1 MMDTSTTVQEA
12 FGTFENWK
20 YDENTW
26 FITGLGGSLY
36 MYLLE
41 GSEKALLIDTAYGLC
56 DMKAYCE
63 KLTDKPVIV
72 ANTHGHLDHAGGNG
86 FFTEVYMHENAP
98 IDYKT
103 FEGGPCD
110 ITKLPH
116 SDFKKRY
123 LKDGDTIDLGD
134 RCIEVIDITSHS
146 NGSLAFLDKD
156 HRLLFCGD
164 ELESSQVLMYEI
176 VEAKKNPYDLEMR
189 VRKHKVN
196 MEKLWNRREEFDF
209 CCPGHNGAPIAKEY
223 IQDFIGLS
231 EAILSGTVKVEDKLN
246 HPHIEADP
254 IGAYLCRTRYKKAS
268 FFVKKEQLLS
278 MGKRM
283 DMKAVIFDLD
293 GVLVFTDKFH
303 YQAWKKMADGMGIY
317 FDEEINNRLRGV
329 SRMAS
334 LEIILERYE
343 GEPLTLQ
350 KKEELAEQKN
360 EVYKELLKTM
370 TPEDV
375 SKEVRETLIEL
386 KKRGYVIA
394 LGSSSK
400 NAKFILQQVDLL
412 DAFDAISDGTNITH
426 SKPDP
431 EVFLKGAEF
440 LGRNPAECLVV
451 EDAEA
456 GIDAGIAGGMKTAA
470 IGDAVNCKKADYV
483 LETFSDLLRILI

>member
-1 MMDTSTTVQEA
+1 MNIQPTPEQI
-12 FGTFENWK
+12 FGTFVSWK
-20 YDENTW
+20 YDAHTW

-41 GSEKALLIDTAYGLC
+41 GDEKAILIDTAYGFC

-63 KLTDKPVIV
+63 RLTDKPVLA

-98 IDYKT
+98 VDYKT

-110 ITKLPH
+110 ISKLPH
-116 SDFKKRY
+116 PDFKKIN
-123 LKDGDTIDLGD
+123 LKDGDTIDLGN
-134 RCIEVIDITSHS
+134 RCIEVIDISSHS
-146 NGSLAFLDKD
+146 NGSLAFLDGS

-176 VEAKKNPYDLEMR
+176 VENERNPYDLG
-189 VRKHKVN
+189 VRIKKHKEN
-196 MEKLWNRREEFDF
+196 MEKLWERRNEFDF

-223 IQDFIGLS
+223 IQDFMGLS
-231 EAILSGTVKVEDKLN
+231 KEILAGTVKIEDKLN

-254 IGAYLCRTRYKKAS
+254 IGQYLCRTRYRQAS
-268 FFVKKEQLLS
+268 FFVNKEQLLKLKKNR
-278 MGKRM
+278 GI
-283 DMKAVIFDLD
+283 KAVIFDLD

-317 FDEEINNRLRGV
+317 FDEKINNRLRGV

-343 GEPLTLQ
+343 GEPLSLQ

-360 EVYKELLKTM
+360 EIYKELLKTM
-370 TPEDV
+370 TPDDV
-375 SKEVRETLIEL
+375 SIEVRDTLAEL
-386 KKRGYVIA
+386 KKRGYGIA

-400 NAKFILQQVDLL
+400 NAKFILQQVELL

-431 EVFLKGAEF
+431 EVFIKGAEF
-440 LGRNPAECLVV
+440 LKKNPSECLVV

-470 IGDAVNCKKADYV
+470 IGDAVKCKKADYV
-483 LETFSDLLRILI
+483 LETFPDLLKILV

>member
-1 MMDTSTTVQEA
+1 MDTKTDVAEI
-12 FGTFENWK
+12 FGSFVNWK
-20 YDENTW
+20 YDEDTW

-41 GSEKALLIDTAYGLC
+41 GDERALLIDTAYGFC
-56 DMKAYCE
+56 DMRDYCE
-63 KLTDKPVIV
+63 KLTDKPVIA

-86 FFTEVYMHENAP
+86 FFEEVYMHENAP

-116 SDFKKRY
+116 PDYKKLY
-123 LKDGDTIDLGD
+123 LRDGDIIDLGN
-134 RCIEVIDITSHS
+134 RRIEAIDISSHS
-146 NGSLAFLDKD
+146 NGSLAFLDKT

-176 VEAKKNPYDLEMR
+176 AEDDRNPYDFERHIR
-189 VRKHKVN
+189 VHKAN
-196 MEKLWNRREEFDF
+196 MERLWDRKDEFDF

-223 IQDFIGLS
+223 IRDFAGLS
-231 EAILSGTVKVEDKLN
+231 EAILAGTAVIEDKLN
-246 HPHIEADP
+246 HVHIEADP
-254 IGAYLCRTRYKKAS
+254 IGPYLCRARYNKAS
-268 FFVKKEQLLS
+268 FFVKKEQLLK
-278 MGKRM
+278 MREKR
-283 DMKAVIFDLD
+283 DIKAVIFDLD
-293 GVLVFTDKFH
+293 GVIVFTDRFH

-343 GEPLTLQ
+343 GEPLSMQ

-360 EVYKELLKTM
+360 EIYRELLKTM
-370 TPEDV
+370 TPDDV
-375 SKEVRETLIEL
+375 SEEVRDTLKEL
-386 KKRGYVIA
+386 KKRGYDIS

-400 NAKFILQQVDLL
+400 NAKFILQQVNLL
-412 DAFDAISDGTNITH
+412 DIFDAVSDGTNITR

-456 GIDAGIAGGMKTAA
+456 GIEAGMEGGMKTAA
-470 IGDAVNCKKADYV
+470 IGDVVKCKKADYA
-483 LETFSDLLRILI
+483 LETFSDLLKILI